1 MIWRGGQNYCKF
13 FYKTAVYA
21 AWGVEWSGSTLTCS
35 DQCASIVCL
44 PASVEKK
51 RENSFCLEKEK
62 CFAVRSAH
70 ESKVSVQLFQFKSRL
85 DSPRVLHN
93 DSRERGFF
101 YTGYIFRKIHPGFFH
116 MTHCDLSTNQCSLF
130 FRLNTFTIRPF
141 FFFFLRKG
149 RRQLTFTIIVIYCR
163 LYFNN

>member
-1 MIWRGGQNYCKF
+1 MQEKNLSLGAQRGCDLERWTNLLQKKN
-13 FYKTAVYA
+13 YKTAVYA
-21 AWGVEWSGSTLTCS
+21 AWGVEWSGPTLTCS

-51 RENSFCLEKEK
+51 RENSFCLEKGK

-101 YTGYIFRKIHPGFFH
+101 LFRKIHPGFFH
-116 MTHCDLSTNQCSLF
+116 VTHCDLSTNQCSLF

-141 FFFFLRKG
+141 FFFRGKEDNSSPL
-149 RRQLTFTIIVIYCR
+149 
-163 LYFNN
+163 